1 MSQESIKPINVAEE
15 LSNSFLEYSM
25 SVIISRALPDVRDGL
40 KPSQRRVL
48 YAMRQLGVTP
58 GKAHVKCAKIVGETM
73 GNYHPHGDQSIYST
87 LVNMGQPWS
96 MREMLVD
103 GQGNFGSVEGDA
115 AASMRYTEAR
125 LHHLGMAMM
134 EDLDKDTVDFQPNY
148 DGSQEEPTVLPS
160 AFPNFLVNGGT
171 GIAVGMA
178 TNLAPHN
185 LGEVIDGI
193 CAQIENPEITLPE
206 LMQHIKGPDFPVSC
220 EIRGIRG
227 IEEYFRTGR
236 GSMRLRGKVEIEEN
250 ENGKSLIVIREVPY
264 GVNRAVLQ
272 ERIAELVNEKT
283 LTGIS
288 GMRDLS
294 DEETRIEIELKRDA
308 RAQVVVAQLFK
319 LTALETSFS
328 VNMLAIHKNRPKQL
342 SLKEAID
349 AYIEH
354 RREVII
360 RRTRFLLGKAEE
372 RAELLEAFLLA
383 LGHLDDFI
391 KIIRDSKNRDEA
403 RERLAA
409 YQFSTATAEG
419 LGILIRS
426 QAAVQGDR
434 YVFSERQVN
443 AILEL
448 RLYQLTG
455 LERDKVKGE
464 YDEILETIKDLLD
477 ILAREERV
485 LNIIKDEL
493 RALKEKHATPRKC
506 PILAEAGEIA
516 MEELIA
522 NDAMIVTLSHRG
534 YVKRTP
540 ASEYRLQG
548 RGGKGLKGME
558 TKATAKDEADDFIE
572 HLFSVQA
579 HDYLLFFTN
588 TGRVYVER
596 VYGLPEGSRTSTG
609 RSIKNVLDLKPEEKI
624 AALLRL
630 ERATDENGNDVT
642 FREDAG
648 YIFFA
653 TRNGKVKKTALNDF
667 RNYRK
672 AGLTAINLDEGN
684 DLIGVN
690 LTTGDNEIILVTRN
704 GLSVRFTEGVYK
716 KPQGE
721 PGEGEEAAEEETGGD
736 EEAVEDDGT
745 PQIRPQGRATAGV
758 TGIRLGKDDAVI
770 GMAIVTEGAT
780 LLVAAENGLGKRTDF
795 KSYPYRR
802 RGGKGVKT
810 MNVTEKTG
818 KVVSAVAVTEQ
829 DELMLMTSTGQS
841 IRIKV
846 GGEKGIRETGRVAQG
861 VKLLTLKEGEK
872 LQDVAIVI
880 PDGEDAAGEVSEAL
894 SDEPGEALQG
904 RELQGEEP
912 AGDDAT

>member
-1 MSQESIKPINVAEE
+1 MSQDSIKPINVAEE

-73 GNYHPHGDQSIYST
+73 GNFHPHGDSSIYST

-193 CAQIENPEITLPE
+193 CAQIDNPEITLPE

-250 ENGKSLIVIREVPY
+250 EAGKSHIVIREVPY

-272 ERIAELVNEKT
+272 ERIAELVNEKV

-308 RAQVVVAQLFK
+308 RPQVVVAQLFK
-319 LTALETSFS
+319 LTSLETSFS
-328 VNMLAIHKNRPKQL
+328 VNMLAIHKSRPKQL

-360 RRTRFLLGKAEE
+360 RRTRYLLGKAEE

-409 YQFSTATAEG
+409 YNFTTATAEG
-419 LGILIRS
+419 IGILIRS
-426 QAAVQGDR
+426 QAAIQGDR

-485 LNIIKDEL
+485 LTIIKDEL
-493 RALKEKHATPRKC
+493 RALKDKHATPRKC

-534 YVKRTP
+534 YIKRTP

-558 TKATAKDEADDFIE
+558 TKATAKDQADDFIE

-579 HDYLLFFTN
+579 HDYLMFFTN

-596 VYGLPEGSRTSTG
+596 VYELPEGSRTSTG
-609 RSIKNVLDLKPEEKI
+609 RSIKNVLDLKPDEKI

-630 ERATDENGNDVT
+630 ERSTDENGNDNT
-642 FREDAG
+642 FREGAG
-648 YIFFA
+648 YVFFA
-653 TRNGKVKKTALNDF
+653 TRNGKVKKTSLNDF

-684 DLIGVN
+684 DLIGVS
-690 LTTGDNEIILVTRN
+690 LTSGEDEIVLVTRD
-704 GLSVRFTEGVYK
+704 GMSIKFTEGVYK
-716 KPQGE
+716 KPLGE
-721 PGEGEEAAEEETGGD
+721 PVEGEEPVEEESADEDAAED
-736 EEAVEDDGT
+736 EGK

-758 TGIRLGKDDAVI
+758 TGVRLRKDDYVV
-770 GMAIVTEGAT
+770 GMAIVSEETM
-780 LLVAAENGLGKRTDF
+780 LLVASENGLGKRTAF
-795 KSYPYRR
+795 SNYRALR
-802 RGGKGVKT
+802 RGGRGVKT
-810 MNVTEKTG
+810 LNVTDKTG
-818 KVVSAVAVTEQ
+818 KLVNAVSVTEQ

-841 IRIKV
+841 IRIRV
-846 GGEKGIRETGRVAQG
+846 SEIRETGRVAQG

-872 LQDVAIVI
+872 LQDISLVI
-880 PDGEDAAGEVSEAL
+880 PDGEDAGGDSPDGAPSDGAPASAGL
-894 SDEPGEALQG
+894 
-904 RELQGEEP
+904 EESGSQED
-912 AGDDAT
+912 AG

>member
-1 MSQESIKPINVAEE
+1 MSEDHIKPINVAEE
-15 LSNSFLEYSM
+15 LSQSFLEYSM

-48 YAMRQLGVTP
+48 YAMRQLGVSP
-58 GKAHVKCAKIVGETM
+58 GKPHVKCAKIVGETM
-73 GNYHPHGDQSIYST
+73 GNFHPHGDQSIYST

-96 MREMLVD
+96 MRDVLVD

-148 DGSQEEPTVLPS
+148 DGSQQEPTVLPS

-193 CAQIENPEITLPE
+193 CAQIDNPEITLPE
-206 LMQHIKGPDFPVSC
+206 LMHHIKGPDFPVSC
-220 EIRGIRG
+220 EIRGLRG

-236 GSMRLRGKVEIEEN
+236 GSMRLRGKMEIEEN
-250 ENGKSLIVIREVPY
+250 AAGRATIIIREVPY

-272 ERIAELVNEKT
+272 ERIAELVNDKI

-294 DEETRIEIELKRDA
+294 AEDTRIEIELKRDA
-308 RAQVVVAQLFK
+308 RPQVVVNQLYK
-319 LTALETSFS
+319 LTAMETSFS

-354 RREVII
+354 RREVVL
-360 RRTRFLLGKAEE
+360 RRTRWLLGKAEE

-391 KIIRDSKNRDEA
+391 QIIRSSNNRDEA

-409 YQFSTATAEG
+409 YRFPVATAEA

-426 QAAVQGDR
+426 QAAVTGDV
-434 YVFSERQVN
+434 YTFSERQVN

-455 LERDKVKGE
+455 LERDKVKDE
-464 YDEILETIKDLLD
+464 YDGVLVDIKDLLD
-477 ILAREERV
+477 ILAREQRV
-485 LNIIKDEL
+485 LVIIKDEL
-493 RALKEKHATPRKC
+493 RSLKDRFATPRKC
-506 PILAEAGEIA
+506 AIVAEVGEVA
-516 MEELIA
+516 MEDLIA

-540 ASEYRLQG
+540 VSEYRLQG

-558 TKATAKDEADDFIE
+558 TRATGKNEPDDFIE

-588 TGRVYVER
+588 TGRMYVER
-596 VYGLPEGSRTSTG
+596 VYELPEGSRTAMG
-609 RSIKNVLDLKPEEKI
+609 RSIQNVLDLKPEEKI

-630 ERATDENGNDVT
+630 ERAVDEGGNDIT
-642 FREDAG
+642 FREEAG
-648 YIFFA
+648 FVFFA
-653 TRNGKVKKTALNDF
+653 TRSGKVKKTAVHEF

-672 AGLTAINLDEGN
+672 DGLIAIILEENNE
-684 DLIGVN
+684 LIGVR
-690 LTTGDNEIILVTRN
+690 LTSGSDEIVLVTHE
-704 GLSVRFTEGVYK
+704 GMSLRFH
-716 KPQGE
+716 
-721 PGEGEEAAEEETGGD
+721 
-736 EEAVEDDGT
+736 EDDTRSMGRSSMGVAG
-745 PQIRPQGRATAGV
+745 IRPREGDFVVGLAKV
-758 TGIRLGKDDAVI
+758 TQ
-770 GMAIVTEGAT
+770 GAT
-780 LLVAAENGLGKRTDF
+780 LLVSSENGLGKRTPFDD
-795 KSYPYRR
+795 YRLQS
-802 RGGKGVKT
+802 RGGIGVKT
-810 MNVTEKTG
+810 MNVTDRTG
-818 KVVSAVAVTEQ
+818 PVIGAVTVTEQ

-841 IRIKV
+841 IRIRV
-846 GGEKGIRETGRVAQG
+846 NEIRETGRVAQG

-872 LQDVAIVI
+872 LQDISLVI
-880 PDGEDAAGEVSEAL
+880 PDGEDAPGDSTADPDAEDTAADDADENPA
-894 SDEPGEALQG
+894 DEPA
-904 RELQGEEP
+904 
-912 AGDDAT
+912 DDAQA

>member
-15 LSNSFLEYSM
+15 LSSSFLEYSM

-58 GKAHVKCAKIVGETM
+58 GKPHVKCARIVGETM
-73 GNYHPHGDQSIYST
+73 GNFHPHGDSSIYST

-96 MREMLVD
+96 MRDMLVD
-103 GQGNFGSVEGDA
+103 GQGNFGSVEGDG

-125 LHHLGMAMM
+125 LQHLGMAMM

-148 DGSQEEPTVLPS
+148 DGSQDEPTVLPS

-193 CAQIENPEITLPE
+193 CAQIDKPEISLPE
-206 LMQHIKGPDFPVSC
+206 LMQYIKGPDFPVAC

-250 ENGKSLIVIREVPY
+250 ENGRTIITIREVPY
-264 GVNRAVLQ
+264 GVNRATLQ
-272 ERIAELVNEKT
+272 ERIAALVNEKV

-294 DEETRIEIELKRDA
+294 DAETRIEIELNRDA
-308 RAQVVVAQLFK
+308 RPQVVVAQLFK

-328 VNMLAIHKNRPKQL
+328 VNMLAIHQNRPKQF

-360 RRTRFLLGKAEE
+360 RRTRYLLGKAEE

-409 YQFSTATAEG
+409 YQFPLATAEA

-426 QAAVQGDR
+426 QAAIQGGN

-455 LERDKVKGE
+455 MERDKVKGE
-464 YDEILETIKDLLD
+464 YDSILVDIKDLMD

-485 LNIIKDEL
+485 LTIIKDEL
-493 RALKEKHATPRKC
+493 RVIKDKHATPRKC
-506 PILAEAGEIA
+506 PILAEAGEVA
-516 MEELIA
+516 MEDLIA

-558 TKATAKDEADDFIE
+558 TRATGKDEPNDFIE

-579 HDYLLFFTN
+579 HDYVMFFTN

-596 VYGLPEGSRTSTG
+596 VYELPEGTRTSMG
-609 RSIKNVLDLKPEEKI
+609 RSIRNVLNLKPEEKI

-630 ERATDENGNDVT
+630 ERVVDEDGNDVT

-648 YIFFA
+648 FVFFA
-653 TRNGKVKKTALNDF
+653 TRSGKVKKTALNDF

-672 AGLTAINLDEGN
+672 DGIIAIILEENNE
-684 DLIGVN
+684 LIGVR
-690 LTTGDNEIILVTRN
+690 LTSGSNEIVLVTH
-704 GLSVRFTEGVYK
+704 GGMSLRFHEDDTRSLGR
-716 KPQGE
+716 G
-721 PGEGEEAAEEETGGD
+721 TGGMR
-736 EEAVEDDGT
+736 G
-745 PQIRPQGRATAGV
+745 IRPVEGDFVVGLALVTQGS
-758 TGIRLGKDDAVI
+758 
-770 GMAIVTEGAT
+770 T
-780 LLVAAENGLGKRTDF
+780 LLVASENGLGKRTDF
-795 KSYPYRR
+795 EEYRTQS
-802 RGGKGVKT
+802 RGGKGIIT
-810 MNVTEKTG
+810 MKVTDKTG
-818 KVVSAVAVTEQ
+818 PVVGAVTVTNE

-841 IRIKV
+841 IRIRV
-846 GGEKGIRETGRVAQG
+846 AEIRETGRNAQG
-861 VKLLTLKEGEK
+861 VKLLTLKEGEN
-872 LQDVAIVI
+872 LQDISIFI
-880 PDGEDAAGEVSEAL
+880 PDGEDAEGALEGAPASAGEFEGV
-894 SDEPGEALQG
+894 DEGVDEGVPETPEDQHDSL
-904 RELQGEEP
+904 
-912 AGDDAT
+912 